1 MTSTTITGSQ
11 GAYTFSG
18 AGNTLVNQGT
28 ITGSIGVRA
37 DFLDNMVVNSGTI
50 TGNTSSGLGIL
61 VTSRGTVTNQ
71 SSGLISGF
79 YGIGMAGTAG
89 VVVNAGTI
97 TGGTPTAGRGI
108 FLGEGGSITN
118 LAGGSIS
125 GGIGVVSNRA
135 VTLVNAGFIGGS
147 SQTAVSLAAGF
158 DHRVTLLGGG
168 MFGGTVNGGNT
179 IGASR
184 TSTLALGAGT
194 GFSQLTL
201 GLGTYF
207 VNFGQIAIE
216 SGASWALVGKHSIA
230 NGVTLTNNGTAF
242 FAAGTL
248 TNAGLIQGSL
258 LPGAGGTL
266 VNAATGTVTAAIA
279 IDGTFAAPVVVNSG
293 LISGGTSI
301 GGTGVRLFQGGTI
314 TNQSGGLITGH
325 AGINGL
331 SPVTIVN
338 AGRISGN
345 TVAGRGVEMLV
356 GGAITN
362 QSGGT
367 ISGATG
373 ITAAGATVVNASGGT
388 ITGTI
393 GLYTKGSAS
402 NITNAG
408 LIAGGTAGDGIR
420 LTTDGTVTNQS
431 SGLITG
437 YFGIRGQASATVT
450 NAGTITGNGIN
461 GAGIVLFAGGAVTNQ
476 SGGTVSGRT
485 GVRGATAM
493 VVNAGRIEGTVG
505 YGVSIS
511 GGGTVTNQS
520 GGTITGLH
528 GLMVQDATA
537 TVVNAG
543 RIIGQDTTNGRGAM
557 LAAGGTLSN
566 ASTGLISAAV
576 GIDILNAGAT
586 IQNAG
591 TVLAVL
597 GGVNPGITMRQG
609 GVVTN
614 QSSGRIQ
621 GVRGIAIAGGA
632 GTVSN
637 SGTIQGTGAAA
648 ISLAAGF
655 ANSVTLSPIGTVS
668 GTIDGGNTIGASV
681 VSTLVLASAVSA
693 GTLSGLGGSVVNF
706 GRILVST
713 NANWVLGG
721 TNTLANGISLTN
733 SGTLSATGSV
743 INELSLGFGL
753 TFSSAGYVYNRS
765 TGTIVD
771 TSAVRA
777 NAAGLRVR
785 NSGTLTG
792 GSTAG
797 GRGVALTPGGTLVN
811 DAAGVVSGQNAVYGN
826 ALQTTITNSGSLVGT
841 GASNAGVYLKG
852 GGVLTNQATGLVTGN
867 TGVSVRGAAGTVS
880 NAGTIVG
887 SGGTAVSMIA
897 GFAHTLQVAGGASF
911 SGLID
916 GGNTI
921 GGTIAS
927 SLVLVSG
934 ASTGTLT
941 SFQNT
946 FLNFGT
952 VSIAS
957 GAGWT
962 LAGDTTLAAGARLI
976 AGTGAT
982 ETGTFTNA
990 GSVSGGLTMP
1000 SGGIVNNLAGATIDG
1015 TVGVSI
1021 AGGAGTITNA
1031 GSIAG
1036 SGGTAVAMAAGFENA
1051 VSLAVGGGFTGVVH
1065 AGNTAG
1071 GSATSVL
1078 TLLSGASTGTISGLG
1093 SQFLGFTDIDLVD
1106 GAAWT
1111 ASGTNTVA
1119 TGVNLNVAAT
1129 GTLTAGAAL
1138 TAQGKVT
1145 NAGQIREGLT
1155 AGSNGQ
1161 VTNLAGGTISG
1172 TLAVAG
1178 GNAGVSVNNAGLI
1191 EGGTGTAGYGV
1202 RLRSLFAPMGSV
1214 TNSAGG
1220 TIRGNVAVAALNSAL
1235 SLVNA
1240 GVITGGSSQ
1249 GAGVSFS
1256 RIGTIANQ
1264 AGGTI
1269 SGATGIVS
1277 ANIAVS
1283 LGGGQSTLTNA
1294 GTILGTGTAGHGVTL
1309 AFGGILDNLAGG
1321 TISGQTGVA
1330 MTGKAGTV
1338 VNAGTIVGM
1347 GGTAVSLAAGFY
1359 NHLVQVDSGAVFSG
1373 IVDGG
1378 NTAGSPNVST
1388 LELRSSAST
1397 GTISGVGTDFIN
1409 FGDVRIASGASWV
1422 MTGSNTIVAGQSL
1435 TNAGSLT
1442 LDSATLGTTMLLGAG
1457 ALTIGDASVLTVN
1470 GSVAAGAM
1478 IGMDG
1483 ASAAFHLA
1491 APIDMAGTVT
1501 SFGLGDTIT
1510 LAGIDPLSVSYSG
1523 GFLLFGGGSSFA
1535 LTVLD
1540 SLVVEAM
1547 SDGAGGALVSAACF
1561 VAGTLIET
1569 TDGPVAVEALRQGD
1583 TLLAH
1588 GGETR
1593 PIRWIGYR
1601 RLDLTRHPSPED
1613 ASPIL
1618 IRANALGDGV
1628 PMRDLRVSPEHA
1640 MFIAGGL
1647 IPARMLVNGGGIIQ
1661 EAATRH
1667 VTYYHVELDSHDVL
1681 LAEGAPAETYL
1692 DTGNRGMFE
1701 NADEPTQ
1708 LHPRFADGQQG
1719 RTGRSCA
1726 PLFDQPSVVEPIWRA
1741 LADRSVALGFS
1752 LPEPPETTAD
1762 PELRVQVG
1770 EQVLKPVF
1778 QEPDRAMFI
1787 LPGRAEVIRLV
1798 SRATAPSMIDP
1809 WRTDRRR
1816 LGVAVR
1822 RITLR
1827 GGTAVREDIPVDHP
1841 ALADG
1846 WWSSEKDEAA
1856 LWRWTNGSAE
1866 LRIGRDGPKLLE
1878 IEFGSMGAYVIENTL
1893 TGSVCLGLRPAG
1905 ELRHVRRLAS

>member
-1 MTSTTITGSQ
+1 MTTTTITGSQ
-11 GAYTFSG
+11 GAYTFAG

-28 ITGSIGVRA
+28 ITGPVGVRA

-50 TGNTSSGLGIL
+50 TSNTSSGLGIL

-97 TGGTPTAGRGI
+97 TGGTSTASRGI
-108 FLGEGGSITN
+108 FLAEGGSITN
-118 LAGGSIS
+118 LAGGTIS

-158 DHRVTLLGGG
+158 NHRVTLLAGGS
-168 MFGGTVNGGNT
+168 FGGTVNGGNT

-194 GFSQLTL
+194 AFGQLTL
-201 GLGTYF
+201 GLGTYIL
-207 VNFGQIAIE
+207 NFGQIAIE
-216 SGASWALVGKHSIA
+216 SGASWALTGKHSIA

-242 FAAGTL
+242 FANGTL
-248 TNAGLIQGSL
+248 TNAGLIQGGLS
-258 LPGAGGTL
+258 PGGGGTL
-266 VNAATGTVTAAIA
+266 VNAATGTVSGTIA
-279 IDGTFAAPVVVNSG
+279 IHGNFAAPVVVNSG
-293 LISGGTSI
+293 LISGGTSVD
-301 GGTGVRLFQGGTI
+301 GAGVRLFQGGTI

-325 AGINGL
+325 AGINGW

-338 AGRISGN
+338 AGRISGD
-345 TVAGRGVEMLV
+345 TVAGRGVELLV
-356 GGAITN
+356 GGVITN

-373 ITAAGATVVNASGGT
+373 MTASGATVVNASGGT
-388 ITGTI
+388 ITGAT
-393 GLYTKGSAS
+393 GLHTKGSAS
-402 NITNAG
+402 GITNAG
-408 LIAGGTAGDGIR
+408 LITGTVGPGIV
-420 LTTDGTVTNQS
+420 LTANDTVTNQS

-437 YFGIRGQASATVT
+437 YFGVRGEASATVT
-450 NAGTITGNGIN
+450 NAGTITGNGVN
-461 GAGIVLFAGGAVTNQ
+461 GSGIVLFVGGAVTNQ

-485 GVRGATAM
+485 GVRGAGVA
-493 VVNAGRIEGTVG
+493 VVNAGRIEGTAG
-505 YGVSIS
+505 FGISIS

-520 GGTITGLH
+520 GGTITGYD
-528 GLMVQDATA
+528 GLTIQDATA
-537 TVVNAG
+537 TVVNSG
-543 RIIGQDTTNGRGAM
+543 RIIGQGTANGRGAM

-576 GIDILNAGAT
+576 AIDILNAGVT
-586 IQNAG
+586 IENAG
-591 TVLAVL
+591 TVLAIMA
-597 GGVNPGITMRQG
+597 GVNPGITMREG

-614 QSSGRIQ
+614 HSSGRIQ

-637 SGTIQGTGAAA
+637 SGTIQGTSAAA

-655 ANSVTLSPIGTVS
+655 ANSVTLSPIGTVT
-668 GTIDGGNTIGASV
+668 GTIDGGNTIGASA

-706 GRILVST
+706 GRIAINT

-721 TNTLANGISLTN
+721 TNTLANGVSLTN
-733 SGTLSATGSV
+733 SGTLSATGTLF
-743 INELSLGFGL
+743 NEIALPFGL
-753 TFSSAGYVYNRS
+753 TFSGAGYAHNRA
-765 TGTIVD
+765 TGTIQA
-771 TSAVRA
+771 TTALRA
-777 NAAGLRVR
+777 NVAGLRVR
-785 NSGTLTG
+785 NSGVLAG
-792 GSTAG
+792 GTTSG

-811 DAAGVVSGQNAVYGN
+811 DAAGVISGQNAVYGN

-841 GASNAGVYLKG
+841 GASSVGVFLNA
-852 GGVLTNQATGLVTGN
+852 GGVLTNQATGLITGN

-897 GFAHTLQVAGGASF
+897 GFAHTLLVAGGASF

-934 ASTGTLT
+934 TSAGTLT

-976 AGTGAT
+976 AGSGAV

-1000 SGGIVNNLAGATIDG
+1000 SGGIVRNLAGATIDG

-1031 GSIAG
+1031 GSITG
-1036 SGGTAVAMAAGFENA
+1036 SGGTAVAMAAGFNNA

-1071 GSATSVL
+1071 GSASSVL
-1078 TLLSGASTGTISGLG
+1078 TLLSGTSTGTISGLG
-1093 SQFLGFTDIDLVD
+1093 SQFLGFTGIDVVD

-1111 ASGTNTVA
+1111 ASGTNTVT

-1129 GTLTAGAAL
+1129 STLTAGAAL
-1138 TAQGKVT
+1138 TVRGSVT

-1161 VTNLAGGTISG
+1161 MTNLAGGTISG
-1172 TLAVAG
+1172 TRAVAG
-1178 GNAGVSVNNAGLI
+1178 SGLGLSVANMGLI
-1191 EGGTGTAGYGV
+1191 EGGAGTAGYGV
-1202 RLRSLFAPMGSV
+1202 WLLALFSSLGSV
-1214 TNSAGG
+1214 TNSASG
-1220 TIRGNVAVAALNSAL
+1220 TIQGNVAVMAKNSPL

-1240 GVITGGSSQ
+1240 GVITGGSSL

-1256 RIGTIANQ
+1256 RIGTITNQ

-1269 SGATGIVS
+1269 TGAIGIGSDNTGVS
-1277 ANIAVS
+1277 
-1283 LGGGQSTLTNA
+1283 GGGSRTTITNA

-1309 AFGGILDNLAGG
+1309 AFAGTVDNRAGG
-1321 TISGQTGVA
+1321 RIEGQTGVT
-1330 MTGKAGTV
+1330 MTGKYGTV
-1338 VNAGTIVGM
+1338 TNAGTIVGQ
-1347 GGTAVSLAAGFY
+1347 GGIAVSLAAGSS
-1359 NHLVQVDSGAVFSG
+1359 NLVQVDSGAVFTG

-1378 NTAGSPNVST
+1378 NTAGYPTIST

-1409 FGDVRIASGASWV
+1409 FSDVRIASGASWV

-1435 TNAGSLT
+1435 VNAGSLT
-1442 LDSATLGTTMLLGAG
+1442 LDSATLGTTMLLGTG

-1470 GSVAAGAM
+1470 GTVAAGAT

-1483 ASAAFHLA
+1483 KAAAFHLS
-1491 APIDMAGTVT
+1491 APIGMAGTVT

-1510 LAGIDPLSVSYSG
+1510 LAGIDPLSVTYSG
-1523 GFLLFGGGSSFA
+1523 GFLQFGGGSSFA

-1540 SLVVEAM
+1540 SLVVEAV

-1561 VAGTLIET
+1561 VTGTLIET
-1569 TDGPVAVEALRQGD
+1569 TDGPVPIEALRPGD
-1583 TLLAH
+1583 TVLTH
-1588 GGETR
+1588 GGGSR

-1601 RLDLTRHPSPED
+1601 HLDLTRHAFP
-1613 ASPIL
+1613 AAARPIV
-1618 IRANALGDGV
+1618 IAAGALADGV
-1628 PMRDLRVSPEHA
+1628 PTRTLRVSPEHGMYLA
-1640 MFIAGGL
+1640 NRL
-1647 IPARMLVNGGGIIQ
+1647 IPARLLIN
-1661 EAATRH
+1661 EATITQDQACAA
-1667 VTYYHVELDSHDVL
+1667 VTYFHLELDSHDL
-1681 LAEGAPAETYL
+1681 ILSEGAASESYL
-1692 DTGNRGMFE
+1692 DTGNRAVFE
-1701 NADEPTQ
+1701 NGPGAVT
-1708 LHPRFADGQQG
+1708 LHPLFAETGGQDRRVAESCVPFADDP
-1719 RTGRSCA
+1719 RA
-1726 PLFDQPSVVEPIWRA
+1726 VEPVWRM
-1741 LADRSVALGFS
+1741 LADRA
-1752 LPEPPETTAD
+1752 
-1762 PELRVQVG
+1762 
-1770 EQVLKPVF
+1770 
-1778 QEPDRAMFI
+1778 
-1787 LPGRAEVIRLV
+1787 IRLGRPLPAPV
-1798 SRATAPSMIDP
+1798 TTGDPAPRLLIADRMIAPIAAGQGVYTFVLPRGSCGVRLRSRATAPSDLTP
-1809 WRTDRRR
+1809 WHNDSRR
-1816 LGVAVR
+1816 LGLAVR
-1822 RITLR
+1822 RIRLR
-1827 GGTAVREDIPVDHP
+1827 EGDLVTDLPLDHP
-1841 ALADG
+1841 ALTDG
-1846 WWSSEKDEAA
+1846 WWGIESDDQS
-1856 LWRWTNGSAE
+1856 LWRWSNGDAM
-1866 LRIGRDGPKLLE
+1866 LRLADGGVRVLE
-1878 IEFGSMGAYVIENTL
+1878 ITARPLPAY
-1893 TGSVCLGLRPAG
+1893 
-1905 ELRHVRRLAS
+1905 RLEAEAETVSRAAA

>member
-18 AGNTLVNQGT
+18 AGDTLVNQGT
-28 ITGSIGVRA
+28 ITGPVGVRA

-50 TGNTSSGLGIL
+50 TSNTSSGLGIL

-71 SSGLISGF
+71 ASGVISGF

-97 TGGTPTAGRGI
+97 TGGTGTASRGI
-108 FLGEGGSITN
+108 FLAEGGSITN
-118 LAGGSIS
+118 LAGGTIS
-125 GGIGVVSNRA
+125 GGTGVVSSRA
-135 VTLVNAGFIGGS
+135 LTLVNAGFIGGS

-158 DHRVTLLGGG
+158 DHRVTLQAGGS
-168 MFGGTVNGGNT
+168 FGGTVNGGNT

-184 TSTLALGAGT
+184 TSTLALGAST
-194 GFSQLTL
+194 ALSQLTL

-216 SGASWALVGKHSIA
+216 SGASWALIGKHSIA

-242 FAAGTL
+242 FAGGTL

-258 LPGAGGTL
+258 LPGGGGTL
-266 VNAATGTVTAAIA
+266 VNAATGTITAAIA
-279 IDGTFAAPVVVNSG
+279 IHGNFAAPVVVNSG
-293 LISGGTSI
+293 LISGGASVS
-301 GGTGVRLFQGGTI
+301 GAGVRLLQGGTI
-314 TNQSGGLITGH
+314 TNQSGGLITGY
-325 AGINGL
+325 AGISGF
-331 SPVTIVN
+331 SPITIVN

-345 TVAGRGVEMLV
+345 SVAGRGVEMLA

-367 ISGATG
+367 INGGTG
-373 ITAAGATVVNASGGT
+373 MTAAGATVVNASGGT

-402 NITNAG
+402 SITNAG

-420 LTTDGTVTNQS
+420 LTAADTVTNQS

-450 NAGTITGNGIN
+450 NAGTITGNGVN
-461 GAGIVLFAGGAVTNQ
+461 GSGIVLFTGGAVTNQ

-485 GVRGATAM
+485 GVRGATAT

-528 GLMVQDATA
+528 GLMIQDNTA

-576 GIDILNAGAT
+576 GIDIQNAGAT

-591 TVLAVL
+591 TVLAIL

-621 GVRGIAIAGGA
+621 GVRGIVIAGGA

-637 SGTIQGTGAAA
+637 SGTIQGTNAAA

-655 ANSVTLSPIGTVS
+655 ANSVTLSPLGSVI
-668 GTIDGGNTIGASV
+668 GTIDGGNTIGASA

-706 GRILVST
+706 GRILVNT

-721 TNTLANGISLTN
+721 TNVLANGISLTN
-733 SGTLSATGSV
+733 SGTLSATGTV
-743 INELSLGFGL
+743 INDLSLGFGL
-753 TFSSAGYVYNRS
+753 TFSSAGYAYNRA

-771 TSAVRA
+771 TNAVRA

-811 DAAGVVSGQNAVYGN
+811 DTTGVISGLNAVYGN
-826 ALQTTITNSGSLVGT
+826 ALQTTITNSGSLIGT
-841 GASNAGVYLKG
+841 GASSVGVFLNG
-852 GGVLTNQATGLVTGN
+852 GGMLTNQATGLVTG
-867 TGVSVRGAAGTVS
+867 TIGVSVRGAAGTVT
-880 NAGTIVG
+880 NAGTVVG

-897 GFAHTLQVAGGASF
+897 GFAHTLQVSRGASF

-921 GGTIAS
+921 GSSIAS
-927 SLVLVSG
+927 TLVLVSG
-934 ASTGTLT
+934 AGAGTLT

-946 FLNFGT
+946 FVNFGT

-976 AGTGAT
+976 AGTGAM

-1015 TVGVSI
+1015 SVGVSI
-1021 AGGAGTITNA
+1021 AGGSGTITNA
-1031 GSIAG
+1031 GSISG
-1036 SGGTAVAMAAGFENA
+1036 SGGTAVAMAAGFTNA

-1071 GSATSVL
+1071 GSVTSVL
-1078 TLLSGASTGTISGLG
+1078 TLLSGTSTGTISGLG
-1093 SQFLGFTDIDLVD
+1093 SQFLGFTDIDVVD

-1111 ASGTNTVA
+1111 ASGTNTV
-1119 TGVNLNVAAT
+1119 TSGVKLNVAAT

-1138 TAQGKVT
+1138 TVRGSVT

-1161 VTNLAGGTISG
+1161 MTNLAGGTISG
-1172 TLAVAG
+1172 TRAVAG
-1178 GNAGVSVNNAGLI
+1178 SGLGLSVANMGLI
-1191 EGGTGTAGYGV
+1191 EGGVGTAGYGV
-1202 RLRSLFAPMGSV
+1202 WLLAIFSSVGSV
-1214 TNSAGG
+1214 TNSASG
-1220 TIRGNVAVAALNSAL
+1220 TIQGNAAVMAKNAPL

-1240 GVITGGSSQ
+1240 GVITGGSSL

-1256 RIGTIANQ
+1256 RIGTITNQ

-1269 SGATGIVS
+1269 TGAIGIGS
-1277 ANIAVS
+1277 DNTAVS
-1283 LGGGQSTLTNA
+1283 GGGSRTTITNA

-1309 AFGGILDNLAGG
+1309 AFAGTVDNRAGG
-1321 TISGQTGVA
+1321 RIDGQTGVT
-1330 MTGKAGTV
+1330 MTGKYGTV
-1338 VNAGTIVGM
+1338 TNAGTIVGQ
-1347 GGTAVSLAAGFY
+1347 GGIAVSLAAGSS
-1359 NHLVQVDSGAVFSG
+1359 NLVQVDSGGVFTG

-1378 NTAGSPNVST
+1378 NTAGSPTVST

-1397 GTISGVGTDFIN
+1397 GTISGVGTN
-1409 FGDVRIASGASWV
+1409 FVNFSDVRINSGANWV
-1422 MTGSNTIVAGQSL
+1422 MTGGNTIVAGQSL
-1435 TNAGSLT
+1435 TNAGTLL
-1442 LDSATLGTTMLLGAG
+1442 LDSATLGTTMLLGTG

-1470 GSVAAGAM
+1470 GTVAAGAT

-1483 ASAAFHLA
+1483 SSAAFHLA
-1491 APIDMAGTVT
+1491 APIGMAGTVT

-1523 GFLLFGGGSSFA
+1523 GFLLYGGGSSFA

-1540 SLVVEAM
+1540 GLVVEAA

-1569 TDGPVAVEALRQGD
+1569 TDGPVLVEALRPGD
-1583 TLLAH
+1583 TVRTH
-1588 GGETR
+1588 GGGRR

-1601 RLDLTRHPSPED
+1601 HLDLTRHPSPED
-1613 ASPIL
+1613 TSPIL

-1628 PMRDLRVSPEHA
+1628 PARDLRVSPEHA

-1647 IPARMLVNGGGIIQ
+1647 IPARLLVNGGSIVQ

-1667 VTYYHVELDSHDVL
+1667 VIYYHVELDSHDVL

-1692 DTGNRGMFE
+1692 DTGNRGVFE
-1701 NADEPTQ
+1701 NADAPPQ

-1719 RTGRSCA
+1719 RIGRSCA
-1726 PLFDQPSVVEPIWRA
+1726 PLFDQPSMAEPIWQA
-1741 LADRSVALGFS
+1741 LAERSVALGYD
-1752 LPEPPETTAD
+1752 LPEPLDVTSD
-1762 PELRVQVG
+1762 PDLRVHVG
-1770 EQVLKPVF
+1770 ELLLAPVARK
-1778 QEPDRAMFI
+1778 PDRATFI
-1787 LPGRAEVIRLV
+1787 LPSGTDVIRLA
-1798 SRATAPSMIDP
+1798 SRATAPSTIHP

-1816 LGVAVR
+1816 LGIAVR

-1827 GGTAVREDIPVDHP
+1827 GQTVWENIPVDHP
-1841 ALADG
+1841 SLVGG
-1846 WWSSEKDEAA
+1846 WWPPERDENAQ
-1856 LWRWTNGSAE
+1856 WRWTNGSAE
-1866 LRIGRDGPKLLE
+1866 VPIGHDGLTLLE
-1878 IEFGSMGAYVIENTL
+1878 IEFGTMGTYVVANN
-1893 TGSVCLGLRPAG
+1893 GAG
-1905 ELRHVRRLAS
+1905 NASAELPLVDELRHLRSVG